1 MAKKSKI
8 VKQKEIASN
17 SKTPKHIEDPESFY
31 DKIPVWSFKL
41 LDNNY
46 VKWGFV
52 HIKDINTTIIDKL
65 KHYEGMTWG
74 EIIKATGGKKYGN
87 NNHFE
92 NVSDLIPEA
101 QSRWRDLKLEEF
113 DRIFS
118 LRLTG
123 EQRLYG
129 ILIDGVYKIIWFDPS
144 HNIYKLKK

>member
-1 MAKKSKI
+1 M
-8 VKQKEIASN
+8 
-17 SKTPKHIEDPESFY
+17 
-31 DKIPVWSFKL
+31 
-41 LDNNY
+41 DNNY

-92 NVSDLIPEA
+92 NVSDLMPEA

-123 EQRLYG
+123 EHRLYG
-129 ILIDGVYKIIWFDPS
+129 ILLDGVYNIVWFDHS
-144 HNIYKLKK
+144 HNIYKFKK